1 MNMNIDDLKDKIKTL
16 ERAKDAVEYVL
27 HYISEVEGYCSQV
40 GVEGSHH
47 GEMEYEDVLCRIED
61 ELSEIE
67 NALEQLGV
75 TL

>member
-1 MNMNIDDLKDKIKTL
+1 MNMNIDDLKNKVKTL
-16 ERAKDAVEYVL
+16 ERAKEAVEDL
-27 HYISEVEGYCSQV
+27 LFQISDAESYCSQV

-47 GEMEYEDVLCRIED
+47 GQMEYEDVLCRIED

>member
-1 MNMNIDDLKDKIKTL
+1 MNIDDLKDRIKTL

-27 HYISEVEGYCSQV
+27 HYIGEAESYCSSV
-40 GVEGSHH
+40 DIEGSHH
-47 GEMEYEDVLCRIED
+47 GEMEYNDVLCRIED

-67 NALEQLGV
+67 DALERLGV

>member
-1 MNMNIDDLKDKIKTL
+1 MDMDDLKQKVKTL
-16 ERAKDAVEYVL
+16 EHAKDAVEYVL
-27 HYISEVEGYCSQV
+27 HYISEAEGYCSQV

-67 NALEQLGV
+67 DALARLGV

>member
-1 MNMNIDDLKDKIKTL
+1 MNIDDLKNKVKML

-27 HYISEVEGYCSQV
+27 HYISDAESYCSEV
-40 GVEGSHH
+40 DGEGSHH
-47 GEMEYEDVLCRIED
+47 VEMEYEDVLCRIDD

>member
-1 MNMNIDDLKDKIKTL
+1 MNIEDLKDKIKKL
-16 ERAKDAVEYVL
+16 NYAKEAVEYVL
-27 HYISEVEGYCSQV
+27 HYISEAEGYCSQV

>member
-1 MNMNIDDLKDKIKTL
+1 MNIDDLKNKVKTL
-16 ERAKDAVEYVL
+16 ERAKEAVEDL
-27 HYISEVEGYCSQV
+27 LFQISDAESYCSQV

-47 GEMEYEDVLCRIED
+47 GQMEYEDVLCRIED

-67 NALEQLGV
+67 DALEQLGV

>member
-1 MNMNIDDLKDKIKTL
+1 MNIDDLKQKVKTL
-16 ERAKDAVEYVL
+16 ESAKDAVEYVL
-27 HYISEVEGYCSQV
+27 HYIEEAESYCYSA

-47 GEMEYEDVLCRIED
+47 GGMEYEDVLCRIEE

-75 TL
+75 SL

>member
-1 MNMNIDDLKDKIKTL
+1 MNIDDLKDKIKTL
-16 ERAKDAVEYVL
+16 ERAKESVEYVL
-27 HYISEVEGYCSQV
+27 HYIEEAESHCNSA

-47 GEMEYEDVLCRIED
+47 GGMEYSDVLCRIED

-67 NALEQLGV
+67 DALARLGV

>member
-1 MNMNIDDLKDKIKTL
+1 MNIDDLKNKVKML

-27 HYISEVEGYCSQV
+27 HYISDAESYCSQV
-40 GVEGSHH
+40 DVEGSHH
-47 GEMEYEDVLCRIED
+47 GEMEYQDVLCRIED

-67 NALEQLGV
+67 DALARLGV

>member
-1 MNMNIDDLKDKIKTL
+1 MNIDDLKNKVKML

-27 HYISEVEGYCSQV
+27 HYISEAEGYCRQV
-40 GVEGSHH
+40 RVEGSHH
-47 GEMEYEDVLCRIED
+47 GQMEYEDVFCRIED

-67 NALEQLGV
+67 DTLEQLGV